1 MTLAVEKIGKCEKF
15 HLKISIYFLLKFE
28 FWKMS
33 IAPALSTNQ
42 EEELFAKI
50 PTLSAED
57 LAKKRSYLGKY
68 SPHELTQRI
77 IDYYSLNELAE
88 RLKIGKWAKIA
99 LQFPDDLIIDSAI
112 ISQVLKSK
120 LPSDQQVWILADTS
134 YSPCCIDTIAA
145 EHSTSTH
152 IVHFGDACLNPIKN
166 ISATYV
172 LGKPNVDFTK
182 LVEVIMS
189 NLDDDDK
196 DVCLMADAC
205 HSILLPEL
213 KARLLEAGWVGE
225 NLVIASLD
233 SSLPTK
239 DGQDVV
245 IIDYETSS
253 NTTSG
258 IKVANRILVGV
269 EAPAPTDEDDQFNQ
283 LYDQI
288 TQNYHLIHLTAPS
301 DSRML
306 QLNTKF
312 KCVTYI
318 DPKSCRVSNKK
329 TPNLMKRYKF
339 MHEARSA
346 STVGILLNTLSLSNT
361 LTLVNTLVKWVH
373 NSGKKHYLFVVGK
386 PNVAKLANFEC
397 VDVWCVIG
405 CGQNGIIIDQF
416 NEYWKPMITPYE
428 LWLALADDVQW
439 QGNWV
444 VDFNQVLE
452 NDPLSNEYD
461 EQEEETAYDSE
472 EDAPQFNPVTGKLS
486 LNKPLR
492 QLKHL
497 ELELDSAEQNQST
510 AGTSDN
516 AVVKSLAGQLAVKNT
531 ISLAAM
537 HLQDRQWTG
546 LGSDYTNEDGE
557 AAVVEEGR
565 TGIAR
570 DYIHDDI

>member
-1 MTLAVEKIGKCEKF
+1 
-15 HLKISIYFLLKFE
+15 
-28 FWKMS
+28 MS
-33 IAPALSTNQ
+33 TAPALSTNQ
-42 EEELFAKI
+42 EEELFARI
-50 PTLSAED
+50 SVLSVDE

-68 SPHELTQRI
+68 SPEQLTNRI
-77 IDYYSLNELAE
+77 SEYYSLNDLAA
-88 RLKIGKWAKIA
+88 RLKAGKWEKIA
-99 LQFPDDLIIDSAI
+99 LQFPDELIIDSAI
-112 ISQVLKSK
+112 VSQVLKSK
-120 LPSDQQVWILADTS
+120 LGEDQQVWILADTS
-134 YSPCCIDTIAA
+134 YSPCCIDMIAA
-145 EHSTSTH
+145 EHSTSAH
-152 IVHFGDACLNPIKN
+152 IVHFGDACLNPVKN
-166 ISATYV
+166 ICATYI
-172 LGKPNVDFTK
+172 LGKPNVDLQK
-182 LVEVIMS
+182 LVKTIIET
-189 NLDDDDK
+189 LDDDDEN
-196 DVCLMADAC
+196 VCLMADAC
-205 HSILLPEL
+205 HSFLLSEL
-213 KARLLEAGWVGE
+213 KSQLLESGWNCD

-233 SSLPTK
+233 TSLPTK

-245 IIDYETSS
+245 IIDYQSTESAQ
-253 NTTSG
+253 G
-258 IKVANRILVGV
+258 IRVANRILNGV
-269 EAPAPTDEDDQFNQ
+269 EAPANNENNEADQFNQ
-283 LYDQI
+283 SYDQL
-288 TQNYHLIHLTAPS
+288 TQNYHLIHLTTPS

-318 DPKSCRVSNKK
+318 DTKSSKVSNKK

-346 STVGILLNTLSLSNT
+346 STIGILLNTLSLSNT
-361 LTLVNTLVKWVH
+361 LTLMNTLVKWIH
-373 NSGKKHYLFVVGK
+373 DAGKKHYLFVVGK

-444 VDFNQVLE
+444 VDFNQVLK
-452 NDPLSNEYD
+452 NDPLSIDNND
-461 EQEEETAYDSE
+461 DQDDSVSYDSE
-472 EDAPQFNPVTGKLS
+472 EDAPQFNPVTGKLA

-497 ELELDSAEQNQST
+497 ELEFDSENQNSN
-510 AGTSDN
+510 DN
-516 AVVKSLAGQLAVKNT
+516 LGNNSVVKALSGQLAVKNT

-546 LGSDYTNEDGE
+546 LGSDYTNDET
-557 AAVVEEGR
+557 AAIVEEGR